1 MAELI
6 QQYTSTVID
15 SSGRQFQARAV
26 GEPRADGT
34 WSGWFEFHGTS
45 PTEVLRTGQET
56 SQPDRDALVYWAS
69 GIEPI
74 YLEGALARARGE
86 LL

>member
-6 QQYTSTVID
+6 HQYTAKIVD
-15 SSGRQFQARAV
+15 RSGRQFQARAV
-26 GEPRADGT
+26 GESRADGT
-34 WSGWFEFHGTS
+34 WIGWFEFHGAT
-45 PTEVLRTGQET
+45 PAEVLRTGPET

-69 GIEPI
+69 GIEPV